1 MRTRRLLPPTAIALA
16 TILLACSGAATGP
29 SAPAAAPDASPT
41 PVAPSPATP
50 PAGSVADTLVTTFTI
65 NPGTATTRV
74 LGEHKVQFPADAV
87 CDPATSSYGPGT
99 WDAPCAPLGRGQKVT
114 VTARSYTTAEGEPR
128 VDFAPALRF
137 VPAADKA
144 VVLSLKHKPNAA
156 GPQPASDNA
165 AILYCP
171 DASACVDEALADETL
186 VTQADLKGGFLFR
199 RIKHFSGY
207 SVGVGRRER

>member
-16 TILLACSGAATGP
+16 TLLVACSGAATGP

-41 PVAPSPATP
+41 PVSPSPAP
-50 PAGSVADTLVTTFTI
+50 PAGGVADTLVTTFTI
-65 NPGTATTRV
+65 TPGTPTTRV

-99 WDAPCAPLGRGQKVT
+99 WDAPCAPLGRGRKVT

-144 VVLSLKHKPNAA
+144 VVLSLRHKPKAD

-171 DASACVDEALADETL
+171 DASPCVDEALADATL
-186 VTQADLKGGFLFR
+186 VTQADPKGGFLFR

-207 SVGVGRRER
+207 SVGVGRRAR